1 MRVIANTGYTFPL
14 KRITVNLAPADVRKD
29 ESAFDLPIGIL
40 AATEQTAPERLVGA
54 AFAPRVAGK
63 PALKDFLR
71 SRLGYLSLRATSRH
85 FT

>member
-29 ESAFDLPIGIL
+29 L
-40 AATEQTAPERLVGA
+40 AATEPIAPERLVGA